1 MITQVGPQPIS
12 ALSAAACGSELVERG
27 QKRKFLDKSFVP
39 NIRRVSGSLLD
50 TQGCRPDPG
59 GSVIQGERKPAT
71 ADQAAG
77 LDHTSKRM
85 DNDNSF
91 AKMEREE
98 KHFRRELARRVEVL
112 AREQAAEVDAEKSS
126 WAKGAKLLLHAE
138 DEDTAG
144 SAASH

>member
-1 MITQVGPQPIS
+1 M
-12 ALSAAACGSELVERG
+12 
-27 QKRKFLDKSFVP
+27 
-39 NIRRVSGSLLD
+39 
-50 TQGCRPDPG
+50 
-59 GSVIQGERKPAT
+59 IQGERKPAT
-71 ADQAAG
+71 AEQAAG
-77 LDHTSKRM
+77 LDHKSKRM

-112 AREQAAEVDAEKSS
+112 AREQAAEVEAEKSS
-126 WAKGAKLLLHAE
+126 WAKGAKLLLHDE